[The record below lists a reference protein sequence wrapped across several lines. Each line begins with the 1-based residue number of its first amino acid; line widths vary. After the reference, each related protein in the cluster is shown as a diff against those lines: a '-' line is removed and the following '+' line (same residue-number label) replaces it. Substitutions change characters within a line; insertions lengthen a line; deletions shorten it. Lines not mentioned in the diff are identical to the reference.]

1 MLDFA
6 YVNRICSASPERQ
19 QLVTGGV
26 HGLGLLCSQ
35 ALLDHGASRHRHHAA
50 RPTRCRR
57 RRPAAG
63 AHGRRRSRDRGL
75 WPTRTAS
82 ARSPPRSAG
91 PWRRLDILVNN
102 AGVTWGATFEDYPAS
117 AWSKVLQLNVAVP
130 FQLVQALLPL
140 LEAAAR
146 VHPPARIVNIGSI
159 DGHAVGPF
167 DNWAYPP
174 SKAALHQLTRVLACR
189 LGSAGITVNAL
200 APGPVRTKM
209 TAQLLEQ
216 AEAEIVAGTP
226 LGRIADAHDIAGAL
240 VFLSSRAGAY
250 VTGACC
256 RSTVARRSL
265 AGAVDA
271 A

>member
-1 MLDFA
+1 MVDFT
-6 YVNRICSASPERQ
+6 YVDDLFSLGGKTAV
-19 QLVTGGV
+19 VTGGV

-35 ALLDHGASRHRHHAA
+35 ALLDHGASVIA
-50 RPTRCRR
+50 TT
-57 RRPAAG
+57 RRPEEAPQATERLRSQGRAEVVVADLASPDGVSMLAA
-63 AHGRRRSRDRGL
+63 AVGRSVE
-75 WPTRTAS
+75 
-82 ARSPPRSAG
+82 
-91 PWRRLDILVNN
+91 RLDILVNN
-102 AGVTWGATFEDYPAS
+102 AGVTWGASFDEYPAS
-117 AWSKVLQLNVAVP
+117 AWTKVLQLNVAVP

-146 VHPPARIVNIGSI
+146 EHPPARIVNIGSI

-189 LGSAGITVNAL
+189 LGAAGITVNAL

-209 TAQLLEQ
+209 TARLLEH

-226 LGRIADAHDIAGAL
+226 LGRLADAQDIAGAL

-250 VTGACC
+250 VTGA
-256 RSTVARRSL
+256 VLPLDGGASL
-265 AGAVDA
+265 ARWAVDPA
-271 A
+271 